1 MMKRRHFHGG
11 ETFTQCPEESGG
23 SQHEQVAPAVVTS
36 THVDE
41 NRLKT
46 DGKYD
51 TARQRYVANEAA
63 LFAEWLINK

>member
-41 NRLKT
+41 NRLEQRKSVSN
-46 DGKYD
+46 
-51 TARQRYVANEAA
+51 RQFNDLVITIEM
-63 LFAEWLINK
+63 